1 VGPCFSLRIQ
11 LLSDQRA
18 NNRNV
23 QQKVPQMWQQQD
35 SDGLSSNAL
44 VSANVWHP
52 QSFMR
57 SLQLVIYRIR
67 ISLDRPAQGK
77 KTKLVVHAQQRPFC
91 S

>member
-1 VGPCFSLRIQ
+1 
-11 LLSDQRA
+11 
-18 NNRNV
+18 
-23 QQKVPQMWQQQD
+23 MWQRQD
-35 SDGLSSNAL
+35 SDGLSSHAL